1 MPGTVYPRLRG
12 MLGVLVAALI
22 AAGPCCAAPPL
33 PAGFPAGTL
42 RDLPSPRDGRLEE
55 VPRVPPPAT
64 IREV

>member
-1 MPGTVYPRLRG
+1 

-22 AAGPCCAAPPL
+22 AAGYCCTARPL

-55 VPRVPPPAT
+55 LPRVPPPAT
-64 IREV
+64 IRDV